1 MDDDLEH
8 HPDLRSVMHSAE
20 YRKLLVLS
28 AVVGLV
34 ASLVAWS
41 LLTLV
46 PLIQDAVFETLPD
59 ALGYDS
65 PPGWWPLP
73 VLLLAGVV
81 TAVAITRLPG
91 HGGGIPADGLSAG
104 ITPPG
109 AVPGVALAALAT
121 LGLGLVLGPS
131 SPVIALGMGTALLVL
146 TIVNRDAPDTARK
159 VVAAS
164 GGFAALAMV
173 LNNPLVAAI
182 ILIEAMGIGGSTA
195 ALLVLPGL
203 LAAGIGSLVYFGF
216 GSVSGLP
223 TDTYA
228 LQPLPLEPLE
238 EITVGSFA
246 LVAVAA
252 AAAGLIGYVVVWGG
266 QRVAA
271 LVAGRHLTLV
281 PLAGVLVAA
290 LAIVFGQ
297 STGEPEYAVL
307 FSGSRALAPVVD
319 QAGAWPVATIA
330 LLLLLKAA
338 AWSISMG
345 AFRGGPVFPAVF
357 VGTVGGLLTAELTG
371 LPTSAAIPAVVGA
384 SLVAILRLPL
394 AAAVIAL
401 LLGAG
406 AGMVATPLV
415 IVAVVVSYL
424 VVTALGD
431 PAKDTAATEPSEQPT
446 GDVRR
451 AQT

>member
-1 MDDDLEH
+1 MSDDLASHE
-8 HPDLRSVMHSAE
+8 DLKTVIRSAQ
-20 YRKLLVLS
+20 YRKLLALS
-28 AVVGLV
+28 AIIGLV
-34 ASLVAWS
+34 ASVVAWS

-46 PLIQDAVFETLPD
+46 PLIQDAVFTNLP
-59 ALGYDS
+59 AQLGYES
-65 PPGWWPLP
+65 APWWWPLP
-73 VLLLAGVV
+73 VLLVAGLV
-81 TAVAITRLPG
+81 TSIAITRLPG
-91 HGGGIPADGLSAG
+91 HGGGVPADGLSAG
-104 ITPPG
+104 ITLPQ

-131 SPVIALGMGTALLVL
+131 SPVIALGMGTALFVL
-146 TIVNRDAPDTARK
+146 NIVVRNAPQQAQQ

-203 LAAGIGSLVYFGF
+203 LAAGVGSLVYFGF

-223 TDTYA
+223 TDVYA

-238 EITVGSFA
+238 AITFGSFA
-246 LVAVAA
+246 LVAVSAA
-252 AAAGLIGYVVVWGG
+252 TAALIGYAVVWGG
-266 QRVAA
+266 QRVAR
-271 LVAGRHLTLV
+271 LVTGRHLALV
-281 PLAGVLVAA
+281 PIAGLAVAG
-290 LAIVFGQ
+290 LAIVFAQ
-297 STGEPEYAVL
+297 TTGESEYAVL
-307 FSGSRALAPVVD
+307 FSGSRALAPVVEA
-319 QAGAWPVATIA
+319 AGTWSIATIA
-330 LLLLLKAA
+330 LLLALKAA

-357 VGTVGGLLTAELTG
+357 VGTVGGLLAAEVTG
-371 LPTSAAIPAVVGA
+371 LPTSATIPAVVGA

-406 AGMVATPLV
+406 AGLVATPLV

-431 PAKDTAATEPSEQPT
+431 PARDQTRTPSGPT
-446 GDVRR
+446 HV
-451 AQT
+451 A

>member
-1 MDDDLEH
+1 MGDDLERDA
-8 HPDLRSVMHSAE
+8 DLRSVIHSAA

-28 AVVGLV
+28 AVIGLA
-34 ASLVAWS
+34 ASVVAWS
-41 LLTLV
+41 LLTVV
-46 PLIQDAVFETLPD
+46 PLIQDAAFLNLPE
-59 ALGYDS
+59 ALGYDA
-65 PPGWWPLP
+65 PPWWWPLP
-73 VLLLAGVV
+73 VLLLAGLI
-81 TAVAITRLPG
+81 TAVAITRMPG
-91 HGGGIPADGLSAG
+91 HGGGVPADGLSAG
-104 ITPPG
+104 ITLPQ

-131 SPVIALGMGTALLVL
+131 SPVIALGMGTALFVL
-146 TIVNRDAPDTARK
+146 NMVTRNAPERSRK

-203 LAAGIGSLVYFGF
+203 LAAGVGSLVYFGF
-216 GSVSGLP
+216 GSLSGLP

-228 LQPLPLEPLE
+228 LQPLPLDPLE
-238 EITVGSFA
+238 AITPGSFA
-246 LVAVAA
+246 LVTISAAIAAV
-252 AAAGLIGYVVVWGG
+252 LGYAVVWGG

-271 LVAGRHLTLV
+271 LVQGRHLMLV
-281 PLAGVLVAA
+281 PAAGLVVAG
-290 LAIVFGQ
+290 LAIVFNQ
-297 STGEPEYAVL
+297 TTGENEYAVL
-307 FSGSRALAPVVD
+307 FSGSRALAPVVEA
-319 QAGAWPVATIA
+319 AGTWSVTTIV
-330 LLLLLKAA
+330 LLLVLKAA

-357 VGTVGGLLTAELTG
+357 VGTVGGLLAAEVTG
-371 LPTSAAIPAVVGA
+371 LATSAAIPAVVGA

-401 LLGAG
+401 LLGSG
-406 AGMVATPLV
+406 AGLVATPLV
-415 IVAVVVSYL
+415 VVAIVISYL

-431 PAKDTAATEPSEQPT
+431 PAKDRTRSSSGPDRQAAPS
-446 GDVRR
+446 GG
-451 AQT
+451 

>member
-1 MDDDLEH
+1 MSGDGRREGDV
-8 HPDLRSVMHSAE
+8 RSVAHSAE
-20 YRKLLVLS
+20 YRRILVLS
-28 AVVGLV
+28 VVIGLM
-34 ASLVAWS
+34 ASVVAWS
-41 LLTLV
+41 LLTVV
-46 PLIQDAVFETLPD
+46 PLIQDAVFVALPD

-65 PPGWWPLP
+65 TPWWWPLP
-73 VLLLAGVV
+73 VLLVAGLV

-91 HGGGIPADGLSAG
+91 HGGGVPADGLSAVM
-104 ITPPG
+104 TAPR

-131 SPVIALGMGTALLVL
+131 SPVIALGMGTALFVL
-146 TIVNRDAPDTARK
+146 DRVQKDAPDRVRQ

-228 LQPLPLEPLE
+228 LAPLPLEPLE
-238 EITVGSFA
+238 QITVGSFA
-246 LVAVAA
+246 LTTVIG
-252 AAAGLIGYVVVWGG
+252 AAAGIIGYAVVWAG
-266 QRVAA
+266 QRVAGFA
-271 LVAGRHLTLV
+271 VGRHLVLV
-281 PLAGVLVAA
+281 PIAGLSVAA
-290 LAIVFGQ
+290 LAIAFTQ
-297 STGEPEYAVL
+297 TTGESEYAVL
-307 FSGSRALAPVVD
+307 FSGSRALAPVV
-319 QAGAWPVATIA
+319 QAAGTWSIATIA

-357 VGTVGGLLTAELTG
+357 VGTVGGLLAAELTG
-371 LPTSAAIPAVVGA
+371 LPTSAAIPAMVGA

-401 LLGAG
+401 LLGSG
-406 AGMVATPLV
+406 AGLKATPLV
-415 IVAVVVSYL
+415 IVAIVVSYL
-424 VVTALGD
+424 VVNALGD
-431 PAKDTAATEPSEQPT
+431 PAKKPGPAMSGQEGETVTA
-446 GDVRR
+446 
-451 AQT
+451 

>member
-1 MDDDLEH
+1 MGSDDGREQDV
-8 HPDLRSVMHSAE
+8 RSVVHSAE
-20 YRKLLVLS
+20 YRRLLLLS
-28 AVVGLV
+28 AVIGLV
-34 ASLVAWS
+34 ASVVAWS

-46 PLIQDAVFETLPD
+46 PLIQDAVFVTLPD
-59 ALGYDS
+59 ALGYEA
-65 PPGWWPLP
+65 PPWWWPLP
-73 VLLLAGVV
+73 VLLVAGLV
-81 TAVAITRLPG
+81 TAVAITRMPG
-91 HGGGIPADGLSAG
+91 HGGGVPADGLSAG
-104 ITPPG
+104 ITLPS
-109 AVPGVALAALAT
+109 AVPGVAVAALAT

-131 SPVIALGMGTALLVL
+131 SPVIALGMGTALFVL
-146 TIVNRDAPDTARK
+146 TRVNPDAPDRVRR

-203 LAAGIGSLVYFGF
+203 LAAGVGSLVYFGF
-216 GSVSGLP
+216 GSLSGLP

-228 LQPLPLEPLE
+228 LGPLPLEPLE

-246 LVAVAA
+246 LVTVTA
-252 AAAGLIGYVVVWGG
+252 AAAGALGYAVVWGG

-271 LVAGRHLTLV
+271 FAAGRHLVLV
-281 PLAGVLVAA
+281 PIAGVAVAA
-290 LAIVFGQ
+290 LAVVFSQ
-297 STGEPEYAVL
+297 ATGESEYAVL
-307 FSGSRALAPVVD
+307 FSGSRALAPVV
-319 QAGAWPVATIA
+319 QAAGTWSVATLA

-357 VGTVGGLLTAELTG
+357 VGTAAGLLAAELTG
-371 LPTSAAIPAVVGA
+371 LPISAAVPAMVGA

-401 LLGAG
+401 LLGSG
-406 AGMVATPLV
+406 AGLKATPLV
-415 IVAVVVSYL
+415 IVAIVVSYL

-431 PAKDTAATEPSEQPT
+431 PAKGSRSPT
-446 GDVRR
+446 
-451 AQT
+451 QT

>member
-1 MDDDLEH
+1 MGGDGGRERDI
-8 HPDLRSVMHSAE
+8 RSVVHSAE
-20 YRKLLVLS
+20 YRRLLVLS
-28 AVVGLV
+28 AVIGLV
-34 ASLVAWS
+34 ASVVAWS
-41 LLTLV
+41 LLTVV
-46 PLIQDAVFETLPD
+46 PLIQDAVFVTLPE
-59 ALGYDS
+59 ALGHAS
-65 PPGWWPLP
+65 PPWWWPLP
-73 VLLLAGVV
+73 VLLLAGLV

-91 HGGGIPADGLSAG
+91 HGGGVPADGLSAG
-104 ITPPG
+104 ITAPR

-131 SPVIALGMGTALLVL
+131 SPVIALGMGTALFVL
-146 TIVNRDAPDTARK
+146 DRVNKDAPDRLRR

-195 ALLVLPGL
+195 ALLVVPGL

-216 GSVSGLP
+216 GSLSGLP

-228 LQPLPLEPLE
+228 LAPLPLEPLE

-246 LVAVAA
+246 LVTVAA
-252 AAAGLIGYVVVWGG
+252 AAAAVIGYAVVWAG

-271 LVAGRHLTLV
+271 RATGRHLLLV
-281 PLAGVLVAA
+281 PVAGLAVAT
-290 LAIVFGQ
+290 LAIVFTQ
-297 STGEPEYAVL
+297 ATGESEYAVL
-307 FSGSRALAPVVD
+307 FSGSRALAPVV
-319 QAGAWPVATIA
+319 QAADSWPLATIV
-330 LLLLLKAA
+330 LLLILKAA

-357 VGTVGGLLTAELTG
+357 VGTVGGLVAAELTG
-371 LPTSAAIPAVVGA
+371 LPYSAAIPAVVGA

-401 LLGAG
+401 LLGSG
-406 AGMVATPLV
+406 AGLTATPLV
-415 IVAVVVSYL
+415 IVAIVVSYF

-431 PAKDTAATEPSEQPT
+431 PTKDRERSPSGPEPESAVT
-446 GDVRR
+446 
-451 AQT
+451 